1 MTKLLKN
8 TRNTLSISYTVDK
21 ENQNGKFL
29 LKLLKDNLPVKVDD
43 GAQILVSRKEDGQQF
58 EWKDPVYDDGQ
69 IFLDAQNFDGI
80 KQAGTYFLR
89 VILKNGEIF
98 PSSGK
103 CILKL
108 QKDLKAEPGEF
119 QIIQGI
125 NGKDGKTQSLDDIK
139 ILVKDA
145 ISEIPLI
152 KGDKGD
158 KGDPGSKGDT
168 GKGIKNVKYND
179 GDLFIYYT
187 DGSNDAV
194 SLPLLKGDTGKA
206 GLGIKNITL
215 VGNTLSVVM
224 DDGTSHQLA
233 LPLLKGDPGEKGQD
247 GANVSEITTSGNTIF
262 FHYTDGLTYSAQL
275 PLLKGEPGEK
285 GQDAP
290 KISDVSLN
298 GKTLTFTLSDKST
311 YSVILPLLKGD
322 TGNSGKS
329 AYEIAEQ
336 YGFKGTVTEWL
347 QSLRGIKGEK
357 GDPGQVGPAGKD
369 AANFTNVEYS
379 NNSLIFTLSD
389 GKTITVTLPDLK
401 GKDGTNGKDGAAGKD
416 GKDAAK
422 ITGAKFNA
430 DQTEII
436 FTLSDGTSF
445 VTNFNP
451 PKNGKDGTN
460 GKDAANFTNVE
471 YSNNSLIFT
480 LSDGKNITA
489 TLPDLKGKDGTPGK
503 DGAPGKDAPTIT
515 DAKVENG
522 KLVFTFSDGSSQSAD
537 LPNLEGKSI
546 TGAKLQNQ
554 SLVFTL
560 SDNSN
565 IVINLASLLRPDIN
579 TYANAETQILQ
590 SPSSSPEP
598 TDGIINATITM
609 DNPTLRLNYKNNP
622 LKLAYDKTYKTLSL
636 TTDITGNSQSYRIN
650 FSPIFGMLR
659 NIDQTKLSDITFSG
673 DPKKVVLQPNSDKN
687 YVDID
692 FDVNKIKGGTPIKNT
707 MHKRLIIDTTQLTN
721 STTGGTTSN
730 NTDGLQV
737 VYKDFITADG
747 KIADGLYNV
756 KAYNPKGETSIPID
770 WFTFYENTKDGNKMQ
785 ILTLHILPFFDGNKL
800 ILPNP
805 YSSDD
810 YHKTLNMFNIRLISF
825 IGQFDYDARYA
836 APWYNTN
843 MAEGGEVII
852 TISHNFMHII
862 YPNYTQYNG
871 FKDRITNTWNK
882 APTPN
887 VGQFFLLNADIN

>member
-1 MTKLLKN
+1 MSKLLKN
-8 TRNTLSISYTVDK
+8 TRNTLSVSYTVDK

-29 LKLLKDNLPVKVDD
+29 LKLLKDNLPVKVDGD
-43 GAQILVSRKEDGQQF
+43 AQILVSRKEDGQQF
-58 EWKDPVYDDGQ
+58 DWKNPVYDDGQ
-69 IFLDAQNFDGI
+69 IFLDAQKFDGI

-103 CILKL
+103 CVLKL
-108 QKDLKAEPGEF
+108 QKNLKAEPGEF

-125 NGKDGKTQSLDDIK
+125 NGQDGKTQSLDDIK

-152 KGDKGD
+152 KGDKGE
-158 KGDPGSKGDT
+158 KGDPGIKGDT

-194 SLPLLKGDTGKA
+194 SLPLLKGDNGKA

-247 GANVSEITTSGNTIF
+247 GANVSEITISGNTLF
-262 FHYTDGLTYSAQL
+262 FHYNNGLTYSAQL
-275 PLLKGEPGEK
+275 PLLKGDPGEK

-298 GKTLTFTLSDKST
+298 GNTLTFTLSDNST

-336 YGFKGTVTEWL
+336 YGFKGTVQEWL
-347 QSLRGIKGEK
+347 QSLRGSKGEK
-357 GDPGQVGPAGKD
+357 GDPGQNGQDAPKITSVTLNDDQTQIIFHFSDGTQQSVTIPVIQGPA
-369 AANFTNVEYS
+369 
-379 NNSLIFTLSD
+379 
-389 GKTITVTLPDLK
+389 
-401 GKDGTNGKDGAAGKD
+401 GKDGTNGKDAP
-416 GKDAAK
+416 K

-430 DQTEII
+430 DQTQII
-436 FTLSDGTSF
+436 FSLSDGTSF
-445 VTNFNP
+445 TTNFIP
-451 PKNGKDGTN
+451 PKNGVNGTN
-460 GKDAANFTNVE
+460 GKDAPNFTNVE

-480 LSDGKNITA
+480 LSDGKNVTA
-489 TLPDLKGKDGTPGK
+489 ALPDLKGKDGVNGK

-515 DAKVENG
+515 GAKVENN
-522 KLVFTFSDGSSQSAD
+522 KLTFTFSDGTSQSTD
-537 LPNLEGKSI
+537 LPDLKGKDGISI
-546 TGAKLQNQ
+546 TGAKLQDKN
-554 SLVFTL
+554 LIFTL

-565 IVINLASLLRPDIN
+565 ITVDVSSLIKPDLE
-579 TYANAETQILQ
+579 TYVDTAATTILQ
-590 SPSSSPEP
+590 YPTAQGKPSNSSY
-598 TDGIINATITM
+598 INASISGST
-609 DNPTLRLNYKNNP
+609 PTLSINYNMEP
-622 LKLAYDKTYKTLSL
+622 LKLIYDKNYNELTLSADSL
-636 TTDITGNSQSYRIN
+636 GNLRSYKID
-650 FSPIFGMLR
+650 FSPIFDEFR
-659 NIDQTKLSDITFSG
+659 NIYQSKLSDITFSG
-673 DPKKVVLQPNSDKN
+673 NNAKVVLQPNNNNN

-692 FDVNKIKGGTPIKNT
+692 FDVNKIKGGRPTKST
-707 MHKRLIIDTTQLTN
+707 MHKRLIIDTTQLG
-721 STTGGTTSN
+721 SGTTGGTTSN

-737 VYKDFITADG
+737 VYKDFITAEG
-747 KIADGLYNV
+747 KIADGLYDF
-756 KAYNPKGETSIPID
+756 KGETAIPID
-770 WFTFYENTKDGNKMQ
+770 WFTYYENPKDGHKIQ

-800 ILPNP
+800 ILPNK
-805 YSSDD
+805 YGSDD
-810 YHKTLNMFNIRLISF
+810 IHKTLDMFHIQLVSDIS
-825 IGQFDYDARYA
+825 QFDTQVEYKI
-836 APWYNTN
+836 PWYNVN
-843 MAEGGEVII
+843 LAEGAGII

-862 YPNYTQYNG
+862 YPDYTRYNG
-871 FKDRITNTWNK
+871 FGDYATNAWNK

-887 VGQFFLLNADIN
+887 AGQFFLLNATN

>member
-1 MTKLLKN
+1 MSKLLKN

-21 ENQNGKFL
+21 EKQNGKFL

-262 FHYTDGLTYSAQL
+262 FHFTDGLTYSAQL

-298 GKTLTFTLSDKST
+298 GNTLTFTLSDKST

-357 GDPGQVGPAGKD
+357 GDPGQVGPAGRD
-369 AANFTNVEYS
+369 APKVVS
-379 NNSLIFTLSD
+379 
-389 GKTITVTLPDLK
+389 
-401 GKDGTNGKDGAAGKD
+401 
-416 GKDAAK
+416 
-422 ITGAKFNA
+422 AKFNS
-430 DQTEII
+430 DQTKII
-436 FTLSDGTSF
+436 FTLSDSSTIEA
-445 VTNFNP
+445 NFTP
-451 PKNGKDGTN
+451 PRDGIIGKDGVSV
-460 GKDAANFTNVE
+460 KDVSYAGG
-471 YSNNSLIFT
+471 YLSFT
-480 LSDGKNITA
+480 LSDDSIKSVKID
-489 TLPDLKGKDGTPGK
+489 LPSGPVGP
-503 DGAPGKDAPTIT
+503 AGKDAPTIT
-515 DAKVENG
+515 KAEVTNNN
-522 KLVFTFSDGSSQSAD
+522 LVFTLSDGKSVTAA
-537 LPNLEGKSI
+537 LPNLKGSDGKDAPTI
-546 TGAKLQNQ
+546 TKAEVKDKQ
-554 SLVFTL
+554 LVFTL
-560 SDNSN
+560 SDNSTVN
-565 IVINLASLLRPDIN
+565 VDITSLIKPDMTASADTAGSTVMESTSVQMKPSNTSFINASLSEEFPV
-579 TYANAETQILQ
+579 
-590 SPSSSPEP
+590 
-598 TDGIINATITM
+598 
-609 DNPTLRLNYKNNP
+609 LRLNYKYEP
-622 LKLAYDKTYKTLSL
+622 LSLVYDKEYNELTLKGDTS
-636 TTDITGNSQSYRIN
+636 GNVQSYRID
-650 FSPIFGMLR
+650 F
-659 NIDQTKLSDITFSG
+659 SDIYDSIKNVQTRKLDDIIFA
-673 DPKKVVLQPNSDKN
+673 PNNQKVVLKPNSDQNDALVKFNVQKSKN
-687 YVDID
+687 
-692 FDVNKIKGGTPIKNT
+692 GTVTNEQITTKLT
-707 MHKRLIIDTTQLTN
+707 LDTTQLGGSSAVKFYDCYDANTKKFIDP
-721 STTGGTTSN
+721 TGGN
-730 NTDGLQV
+730 NTWLKVSDYYLFQAGEYSYNT
-737 VYKDFITADG
+737 YKYANEKWYLVCNISPF
-747 KIADGLYNV
+747 V
-756 KAYNPKGETSIPID
+756 KNGTI
-770 WFTFYENTKDGNKMQ
+770 F
-785 ILTLHILPFFDGNKL
+785 
-800 ILPNP
+800 LPNDTDFTAN
-805 YSSDD
+805 YYIDISDD
-810 YHKTLNMFNIRLISF
+810 
-825 IGQFDYDARYA
+825 
-836 APWYNTN
+836 
-843 MAEGGEVII
+843 II
-852 TISHNFMHII
+852 NNSI
-862 YPNYTQYNG
+862 YPYTIGNNSIVKIDGDRYYTNDLPYVTTYKPHVFIKSNTLIVPIEKDSDVTIDRNYTKLDKSTN
-871 FKDRITNTWNK
+871 RIYK
-882 APTPN
+882 YVFPMK
-887 VGQFFLLNADIN
+887 VYVS

>member
-1 MTKLLKN
+1 MNKLLKN

-43 GAQILVSRKEDGQQF
+43 GARILVSRKEDGQQF
-58 EWKDPVYDDGQ
+58 EWKGPVYDDGQ

-80 KQAGTYFLR
+80 KQAGNYFIR

-103 CILKL
+103 CVLKL
-108 QKDLKAEPGEF
+108 QKNINSTPGEF

-125 NGKDGKTQSLDDIK
+125 DGKDGKTQSLADIK
-139 ILVKDA
+139 VLVKDA
-145 ISEIPLI
+145 VSEIPLI

-206 GLGIKNITL
+206 GLGIKDVTL

-247 GANVSEITTSGNTIF
+247 GANVSEITISGNTLF
-262 FHYTDGLTYSAQL
+262 FHYNDGLTYSAQL

-285 GQDAP
+285 GQDSP

-298 GKTLTFTLSDKST
+298 GNTLTFTLSDKST

-347 QSLRGIKGEK
+347 QSLKGIKGEK
-357 GDPGQVGPAGKD
+357 GDPGQNGKDAPKITSVTLNDDQTQIIFHFSDGTQQSVTIPVIQGPAGENGKDGKD
-369 AANFTNVEYS
+369 APKITGAKFNADQTQIIFSLSDGTSFATNFIPPKNGVNGTNGKDAPNFTNVEYS

-389 GKTITVTLPDLK
+389 GKTITATLPDLH
-401 GKDGTNGKDGAAGKD
+401 
-416 GKDAAK
+416 
-422 ITGAKFNA
+422 
-430 DQTEII
+430 
-436 FTLSDGTSF
+436 
-445 VTNFNP
+445 
-451 PKNGKDGTN
+451 GKDGTN
-460 GKDAANFTNVE
+460 GKDAPTITGAKVENNKLTFT
-471 YSNNSLIFT
+471 F
-480 LSDGKNITA
+480 SDGTNQSA
-489 TLPDLKGKDGTPGK
+489 DLPDLKGKDG
-503 DGAPGKDAPTIT
+503 I
-515 DAKVENG
+515 
-522 KLVFTFSDGSSQSAD
+522 
-537 LPNLEGKSI
+537 SI
-546 TGAKLQNQ
+546 TGAKLQDKN
-554 SLVFTL
+554 LIFTL

-565 IVINLASLLRPDIN
+565 ITVDVSSIVKPDL
-579 TYANAETQILQ
+579 ETNVDSAATTILQ
-590 SPSSSPEP
+590 NPTAQGKPSNSSY
-598 TDGIINATITM
+598 INASISGST
-609 DNPTLRLNYKNNP
+609 PTLSINYNMEP
-622 LKLAYDKTYKTLSL
+622 LKLTYDKNYNELTLSADSL
-636 TTDITGNSQSYRIN
+636 GNLKSYKVD
-650 FSPIFGMLR
+650 FSPIFEEFR
-659 NIDQTKLSDITFSG
+659 NIYQSKLSDITFSG
-673 DPKKVVLQPNSDKN
+673 DDAKVVLQPNNNHN
-687 YVDID
+687 YVDIN
-692 FDVNKIKGGTPIKNT
+692 FDVNKIKGGAPIKST
-707 MHKRLIIDTTQLTN
+707 MHKRLIIDTTQLGNGTP
-721 STTGGTTSN
+721 GGTTSN

-747 KIADGLYNV
+747 KIADGLYNI
-756 KAYNPKGETSIPID
+756 KAYNSKGETSIPID
-770 WFTFYENTKDGNKMQ
+770 WFTYYENTKDGNKIQ

-805 YSSDD
+805 YSSEDS
-810 YHKTLNMFNIRLISF
+810 HKTLNMFNIRLVSF
-825 IGQFDYDARYA
+825 IGQFDYDVRYK
-836 APWYNTN
+836 APWYNVN
-843 MAEGGEVII
+843 MAEGTPVI

-862 YPNYTQYNG
+862 YLNYTQYYG
-871 FKDRITNTWNK
+871 FKDSSTNTWNK

-887 VGQFFLLNADIN
+887 FGQLFLLNADN

>member
-1 MTKLLKN
+1 MSKLLKN

-29 LKLLKDNLPVKVDD
+29 LKLLKDNLPVKVDAD
-43 GAQILVSRKEDGQQF
+43 ARVLVSRKEDGQQF
-58 EWKDPVYDDGQ
+58 EWKDPVYNDGQ
-69 IFLDAQNFDGI
+69 IFLDAQKFDGI
-80 KQAGTYFLR
+80 KQAGTYFIR

-103 CILKL
+103 CVLKL
-108 QKDLKAEPGEF
+108 QKNIKSTPGEF

-125 NGKDGKTQSLDDIK
+125 DGKDGKTQSLADIK

-206 GLGIKNITL
+206 GLGIKDITL

-247 GANVSEITTSGNTIF
+247 GANVSEITISGNTLF
-262 FHYTDGLTYSAQL
+262 FHYNDGLTYSAQL
-275 PLLKGEPGEK
+275 PLLKGDPGEK

-298 GKTLTFTLSDKST
+298 ANTLTFTLSDKST

-336 YGFKGTVTEWL
+336 YGFKGTVQEWL
-347 QSLRGIKGEK
+347 QSLKGIKGEK
-357 GDPGQVGPAGKD
+357 GEPGQNGQDAPKITSVTLNDDQTQIIFHFSDGTQQSVTIPVIKGLAGENGQPGKD
-369 AANFTNVEYS
+369 A
-379 NNSLIFTLSD
+379 
-389 GKTITVTLPDLK
+389 P
-401 GKDGTNGKDGAAGKD
+401 
-416 GKDAAK
+416 K

-430 DQTEII
+430 DQTQII
-436 FTLSDGTSF
+436 FSLSDGTSF
-445 VTNFNP
+445 TTNFIP
-451 PKNGKDGTN
+451 PKNGVDGTN

-480 LSDGKNITA
+480 LSDGKTITA
-489 TLPDLKGKDGTPGK
+489 TLPDFHGKDGTNGKDGKDAPTITGAKVENGKLIFTFSDGTNQSADLPDLKGKDGT
-503 DGAPGKDAPTIT
+503 
-515 DAKVENG
+515 
-522 KLVFTFSDGSSQSAD
+522 
-537 LPNLEGKSI
+537 SI
-546 TGAKLQNQ
+546 TGAKLQDKNII
-554 SLVFTL
+554 FTL

-565 IVINLASLLRPDIN
+565 ITVDMSDIIQPKLKIGPGDVSAIN
-579 TYANAETQILQ
+579 TNTFKFSSKPYDENDFMNAKVNE
-590 SPSSSPEP
+590 
-598 TDGIINATITM
+598 
-609 DNPTLRLNYKNNP
+609 NNSTVN
-622 LKLAYDKTYKTLSL
+622 LHFTKEASTLSL
-636 TTDITGNSQSYRIN
+636 RSDGTLSLVGKELIPQYNNYDY
-650 FSPIFGMLR
+650 
-659 NIDQTKLSDITFSG
+659 NIDFSEIFNRFKNDEAAKLDDVTFESNNQ
-673 DPKKVVLQPNSDKN
+673 KLVLQPNSAENFINVKFK
-687 YVDID
+687 I
-692 FDVNKIKGGTPIKNT
+692 NKLRNGITTTDT
-707 MHKRLIIDTTQLTN
+707 MSTRLRLDTTQLGNGTP
-721 STTGGTTSN
+721 GGTTSN

-747 KIADGLYNV
+747 KIADGLYNLGGNSV
-756 KAYNPKGETSIPID
+756 IPID
-770 WFTFYENTKDGNKMQ
+770 WFTYYDNPEDGHKMQ

-800 ILPNP
+800 ILPNS
-805 YSSDD
+805 YGSNN
-810 YHKTLNMFNIRLISF
+810 YHKTLNMDNIQLISD
-825 IGQFDYDARYA
+825 ISL
-836 APWYNTN
+836 YNTQLVN
-843 MAEGGEVII
+843 YSPWSNVYMAVGVPII

-862 YPNYTQYNG
+862 YQDYTEDHG
-871 FKDRITNTWNK
+871 FDKLKSRHWNK

-887 VGQFFLLNADIN
+887 AGQFFLLNAGN

>member
-1 MTKLLKN
+1 MNKLLKN

-21 ENQNGKFL
+21 TNQSGKFL

-43 GAQILVSRKEDGQQF
+43 GARILVSRKEDGKQL
-58 EWKDPVYDDGQ
+58 EWKDPDYVDGQ

-125 NGKDGKTQSLDDIK
+125 NGKDGKTQSLADIK

-247 GANVSEITTSGNTIF
+247 GANVSEITISGNTLF

-275 PLLKGEPGEK
+275 PLLKGDPGEK

-298 GKTLTFTLSDKST
+298 GNVLTFTLSDKST
-311 YSVILPLLKGD
+311 YSTILPLLKGD
-322 TGNSGKS
+322 TGKSGKS

-336 YGFKGTVTEWL
+336 YGFKGTVQEWL
-347 QSLRGIKGEK
+347 QSLKGIKGEK
-357 GDPGQVGPAGKD
+357 GEPGQNGKD
-369 AANFTNVEYS
+369 APTISNVKFS
-379 NNSLIFTLSD
+379 NNSLIFNLSD
-389 GKTITVTLPDLK
+389 GSKQSVTIPTIQGPA
-401 GKDGTNGKDGAAGKD
+401 GENGQP

-430 DQTEII
+430 DQTQII
-436 FTLSDGTSF
+436 FSLSDGTSF
-445 VTNFNP
+445 TTNFIP
-451 PKNGKDGTN
+451 PKNGTNGTN
-460 GKDAANFTNVE
+460 GKDAANFTNVT

-489 TLPDLKGKDGTPGK
+489 ALPDLKGKDGVNGK

-515 DAKVENG
+515 GAKVENN
-522 KLVFTFSDGSSQSAD
+522 KLTFTFSDGTSQSAD

-546 TGAKLQNQ
+546 TDIKLNGTI
-554 SLVFTL
+554 LIFTL
-560 SDNSN
+560 SDNSKFG
-565 IVINLASLLRPDIN
+565 VNLGSITKTNFD
-579 TYANAETQILQ
+579 TYADAGTQILQ
-590 SPSSSPEP
+590 NPSSSLKP
-598 TDGIINATITM
+598 TDGSVNAIISPTT
-609 DNPTLRLNYKNNP
+609 PTLLLNYKNNP
-622 LKLAYDKTYKTLSL
+622 LKLTYDKNYKTLSL
-636 TTDITGNSQSYRIN
+636 TTDTTGNLQSYKID
-650 FSPIFGMLR
+650 FSPIFDM
-659 NIDQTKLSDITFSG
+659 ISSMDQQKLSNIYFIEK
-673 DPKKVVLQPNSDKN
+673 PKKLVLKPNTDEN
-687 YVDID
+687 YLDID
-692 FDVNKIKGGTPIKNT
+692 FDINKYINGQIIKDS
-707 MHKRLIIDTTQLTN
+707 MHNRLTIDTTQLTSN
-721 STTGGTTSN
+721 SSGKKTIDLFTGGNFNYRENPNLNTSYISKSIKVVIVKNIYFYNQNGSHFISCDLSQNDFKFADQTIYNSELDYHFDN
-730 NTDGLQV
+730 N
-737 VYKDFITADG
+737 FSF
-747 KIADGLYNV
+747 
-756 KAYNPKGETSIPID
+756 GETYLGPDISFSIPAGFDVIVDNNRLVLNYRNSISID
-770 WFTFYENTKDGNKMQ
+770 KIPVYPS
-785 ILTLHILPFFDGNKL
+785 ILPGPYELRFNK
-800 ILPNP
+800 
-805 YSSDD
+805 
-810 YHKTLNMFNIRLISF
+810 
-825 IGQFDYDARYA
+825 
-836 APWYNTN
+836 
-843 MAEGGEVII
+843 
-852 TISHNFMHII
+852 
-862 YPNYTQYNG
+862 
-871 FKDRITNTWNK
+871 
-882 APTPN
+882 
-887 VGQFFLLNADIN
+887 

>member
-1 MTKLLKN
+1 MSKLLKN

-21 ENQNGKFL
+21 QNQNGKFL

-43 GAQILVSRKEDGQQF
+43 GAQILVSRKEDGKQF

-69 IFLDAQNFDGI
+69 IFLDAQNVDGI
-80 KQAGTYFLR
+80 KKAGTYCIR

-103 CILKL
+103 CVLKL
-108 QKDLKAEPGEF
+108 QKNLNSTPGEF

-125 NGKDGKTQSLDDIK
+125 DGKDGESQSLADIK
-139 ILVKDA
+139 VLVKDA

-158 KGDPGSKGDT
+158 KGEPGSKGDT

-187 DGSNDAV
+187 DGSNNAV

-206 GLGIKNITL
+206 GLGIKDVTL

-247 GANVSEITTSGNTIF
+247 GANVSEITISGNTLF
-262 FHYTDGLTYSAQL
+262 FHYNDGLTYSAQL
-275 PLLKGEPGEK
+275 PLLKGDPGEK

-322 TGNSGKS
+322 TGNNGKS

-336 YGFKGTVTEWL
+336 YGFKGTVQEWL
-347 QSLRGIKGEK
+347 QSLKGIKGEK
-357 GDPGQVGPAGKD
+357 GEPGNDGKDAPKITSVTLNDDQTQIIFHFSDGTQQSVTIPVIQGLAGKDGTDGKDAPKITGAKFNADQTQIIFSLSDGTSFTTNFTPPKNGANGTNGKD

-389 GKTITVTLPDLK
+389 GKTITTTLPDLR
-401 GKDGTNGKDGAAGKD
+401 
-416 GKDAAK
+416 
-422 ITGAKFNA
+422 
-430 DQTEII
+430 
-436 FTLSDGTSF
+436 
-445 VTNFNP
+445 
-451 PKNGKDGTN
+451 GKDGTN
-460 GKDAANFTNVE
+460 GKDAPTITGAKVENGKLTFT
-471 YSNNSLIFT
+471 F
-480 LSDGKNITA
+480 SDGTSQSA
-489 TLPDLKGKDGTPGK
+489 DLPDLKGKDG
-503 DGAPGKDAPTIT
+503 
-515 DAKVENG
+515 V
-522 KLVFTFSDGSSQSAD
+522 
-537 LPNLEGKSI
+537 SI
-546 TGAKLQNQ
+546 TGAKLQDKN
-554 SLVFTL
+554 LIFTL

-565 IVINLASLLRPDIN
+565 ITVDISDIIQPKLKIGPGDVSAIN
-579 TYANAETQILQ
+579 TNTFKFSSKPYDENDFMNAKVNENNSTVNLHFTKEA
-590 SPSSSPEP
+590 STLNLLS
-598 TDGIINATITM
+598 DG
-609 DNPTLRLNYKNNP
+609 TLL
-622 LKLAYDKTYKTLSL
+622 LVGDEL
-636 TTDITGNSQSYRIN
+636 NSQYN
-650 FSPIFGMLR
+650 NYDY
-659 NIDQTKLSDITFSG
+659 NIDFSEIFNRFKNDEAAKLDDVTFESNNQ
-673 DPKKVVLQPNSDKN
+673 KLVLQPNSDKN
-687 YVDID
+687 FINVKFNI
-692 FDVNKIKGGTPIKNT
+692 NKLRNGITTTDT
-707 MHKRLIIDTTQLTN
+707 MSTRLRLDTTQLGNGTP
-721 STTGGTTSN
+721 GGTSSN

-747 KIADGLYNV
+747 KIADGLYNF
-756 KAYNPKGETSIPID
+756 KGETAIPID
-770 WFTFYENTKDGNKMQ
+770 WFTYYDNPKDGYKIQ

-805 YSSDD
+805 YSDENTNSGLD
-810 YHKTLNMFNIRLISF
+810 MFKIRLVSDIS
-825 IGQFDYDARYA
+825 QFDTQVEYRK
-836 APWYNTN
+836 PWYNVN
-843 MAEGGEVII
+843 MAEGAAII

-862 YPNYTQYNG
+862 YPDYRQYHS
-871 FKDRITNTWNK
+871 FSDYATNAWNK

-887 VGQFFLLNADIN
+887 AGQFFLLNADK

>member
-1 MTKLLKN
+1 MNKLLKN

-29 LKLLKDNLPVKVDD
+29 LKLLKDNFPVKVDD
-43 GAQILVSRKEDGQQF
+43 GARILVSRKEDGKQF
-58 EWKDPVYDDGQ
+58 EWKDPFYDDGQ
-69 IFLDAQNFDGI
+69 IFLDAEKFDGI

-125 NGKDGKTQSLDDIK
+125 NGKDGKTQSLADIK

-233 LPLLKGDPGEKGQD
+233 LPLLKGEPGEKGQD
-247 GANVSEITTSGNTIF
+247 GANVSEITISGNTLF
-262 FHYTDGLTYSAQL
+262 FHYNDGLTYSAQL
-275 PLLKGEPGEK
+275 PLLKGDPGEK

-298 GKTLTFTLSDKST
+298 GNVLTFTLSDKST

-336 YGFKGTVTEWL
+336 YGFKGTVQEWL
-347 QSLRGIKGEK
+347 QSLKGSKGEK
-357 GDPGQVGPAGKD
+357 GDPGQNGQDAPKITSVTLNDNQTQIIFHFSDGTQQSVTIPVIQGPAGKDGTNGKDAPKITGAKFNADQTQIIFILDDGTSFTTNFIPPKNGKD

-389 GKTITVTLPDLK
+389 GKTITSTLPDLK
-401 GKDGTNGKDGAAGKD
+401 GKDGTNGKDGAP
-416 GKDAAK
+416 GKDAPT
-422 ITGAKFNA
+422 ITGAKVENGKL
-430 DQTEII
+430 T
-436 FTLSDGTSF
+436 FTFSDGTSQSA
-445 VTNFNP
+445 
-451 PKNGKDGTN
+451 D
-460 GKDAANFTNVE
+460 
-471 YSNNSLIFT
+471 
-480 LSDGKNITA
+480 
-489 TLPDLKGKDGTPGK
+489 LPDLKGKDGT
-503 DGAPGKDAPTIT
+503 
-515 DAKVENG
+515 
-522 KLVFTFSDGSSQSAD
+522 
-537 LPNLEGKSI
+537 SI
-546 TGAKLQNQ
+546 TGAKLQDKN
-554 SLVFTL
+554 LIFTL
-560 SDNSN
+560 SDNNN
-565 IVINLASLLRPDIN
+565 ITVDVSSLIKPDL
-579 TYANAETQILQ
+579 ETNVDSAATTILQ
-590 SPSSSPEP
+590 NPTAQGKPSNSSY
-598 TDGIINATITM
+598 INASISGRT
-609 DNPTLRLNYKNNP
+609 PTLSINYNMEP
-622 LKLAYDKTYKTLSL
+622 LKLIYDKNYNELTLSADSL
-636 TTDITGNSQSYRIN
+636 GNFQSYKID
-650 FSPIFGMLR
+650 FSPIFDEFR
-659 NIDQTKLSDITFSG
+659 NIYQSKLSDITFSG
-673 DPKKVVLQPNSDKN
+673 DNAKVVLQPNNNNN

-692 FDVNKIKGGTPIKNT
+692 FDVNKIKGGTPTKST
-707 MHKRLIIDTTQLTN
+707 MHKRLIIDTTQLG
-721 STTGGTTSN
+721 SGTTGGTTSN

-747 KIADGLYNV
+747 KIADGLYNF
-756 KAYNPKGETSIPID
+756 KGLSFEGSAIPID
-770 WFTFYENTKDGNKMQ
+770 WFTYYENPKDESKIQ

-800 ILPNP
+800 ILPNS
-805 YSSDD
+805 YSSTN
-810 YHKTLNMFNIRLISF
+810 YHRTLDMFNIRLVSDIS
-825 IGQFDYDARYA
+825 QFDTQVEYNR
-836 APWYNTN
+836 PWYNVN
-843 MAEGGEVII
+843 MAEGAGII
-852 TISHNFMHII
+852 TISHNFMHVI
-862 YPNYTQYNG
+862 YSDY
-871 FKDRITNTWNK
+871 RIYRRFNDVSTNAWNK

-887 VGQFFLLNADIN
+887 AGQFFLLNADN

>member
-1 MTKLLKN
+1 MSKLLKN

-21 ENQNGKFL
+21 ENQSGKFL

-43 GAQILVSRKEDGQQF
+43 GARILVSRKEDGQQF

-80 KQAGTYFLR
+80 KQAGTYFIR

-103 CILKL
+103 CVLKL
-108 QKDLKAEPGEF
+108 QKNINSTPGEF

-125 NGKDGKTQSLDDIK
+125 NGKDGETQSLADIK
-139 ILVKDA
+139 VLVKDA
-145 ISEIPLI
+145 ISKIPLI

-247 GANVSEITTSGNTIF
+247 GSSVSEITVSGNTLF
-262 FHYTDGLTYSAQL
+262 FHYNDGLTYSAQL

-298 GKTLTFTLSDKST
+298 GNTLTFTLSDKST

-336 YGFKGTVTEWL
+336 YGFKGTVQEWL
-347 QSLRGIKGEK
+347 QSLKGIKGEK
-357 GDPGQVGPAGKD
+357 GEPGQNGQDAPKITSVTLNDDHTQIIFHFSDGTQQSVTIPVIQGPAGENGQPGKDAAKITGAKFNADQTQIIFSLSDGTSFTTNFIPPKNGKDGTSGKD

-389 GKTITVTLPDLK
+389 GKTITAALPDLK
-401 GKDGTNGKDGAAGKD
+401 GKDGVN
-416 GKDAAK
+416 
-422 ITGAKFNA
+422 
-430 DQTEII
+430 
-436 FTLSDGTSF
+436 
-445 VTNFNP
+445 
-451 PKNGKDGTN
+451 
-460 GKDAANFTNVE
+460 
-471 YSNNSLIFT
+471 
-480 LSDGKNITA
+480 
-489 TLPDLKGKDGTPGK
+489 GK

-515 DAKVENG
+515 AAKVENG
-522 KLVFTFSDGSSQSAD
+522 KLIFTFSDGTTQSAD
-537 LPNLEGKSI
+537 LPDLKGKDGISI
-546 TGAKLQNQ
+546 TGAKLQDK

-565 IVINLASLLRPDIN
+565 IMVDISDIIQPKLKIGPGDVSAIN
-579 TYANAETQILQ
+579 TNTFKF
-590 SPSSSPEP
+590 SS
-598 TDGIINATITM
+598 
-609 DNPTLRLNYKNNP
+609 K
-622 LKLAYDKTYKTLSL
+622 AYDENDFMNAKVNENNSTLNLHFIEEASTLNLRSDGTLSL
-636 TTDITGNSQSYRIN
+636 VGKQLIPQYNNYDY
-650 FSPIFGMLR
+650 
-659 NIDQTKLSDITFSG
+659 NIDFSEIFNRFKNDEAAKLDDVTFESDNQ
-673 DPKKVVLQPNSDKN
+673 KLVLQPNSAENFINVKFK
-687 YVDID
+687 I
-692 FDVNKIKGGTPIKNT
+692 NKLRNGITTTDT
-707 MHKRLIIDTTQLTN
+707 MKTRLRLDTTQLTN
-721 STTGGTTSN
+721 STPGGTTSN

-747 KIADGLYNV
+747 KIADGLYNF
-756 KAYNPKGETSIPID
+756 KGFDHKGETAIPID
-770 WFTFYENTKDGNKMQ
+770 WFTYYENPKDGHKMQ

-805 YSSDD
+805 YPNENTNSGLD
-810 YHKTLNMFNIRLISF
+810 MFQIRLVSDIS
-825 IGQFDYDARYA
+825 QFDTQVEYTT
-836 APWYNTN
+836 PWYNVN
-843 MAEGGEVII
+843 MAEGAPII

-862 YPNYTQYNG
+862 YQDYRQYHSFG
-871 FKDRITNTWNK
+871 DYATKTWNK

-887 VGQFFLLNADIN
+887 AGQFFLLNANN